1 MEPLV
6 SIITPTLNIVENE
19 HADEFNLLVTLLE
32 MQTYPNIEHIVID
45 GSSTDETID
54 LLKDYKNKGY
64 INFFTEKDTGKYHA
78 LNKGIMRAKG
88 KYIAFLSCDDFYHDI
103 TAIADAVTAMENE
116 KADFLFSPA
125 YCRHPEGYTYLFM
138 PAMYNAFQVIPC
150 SRQGMIF
157 KRSML
162 EEERYFDE
170 KFKIMSDMD
179 LIIRL
184 LMKRRKGIF
193 FETNFTTYKLSE
205 KTYQNDEQCINETRL
220 IFHKNYRTLCPLND
234 EILEAMVYFSEFPQE
249 LLNKLAGFFSPDDR
263 DLFFDRC
270 EQMHQLRLQQYS
282 G

>member
-103 TAIADAVTAMENE
+103 TAIADAVAAMENE

-270 EQMHQLRLQQYS
+270 EQMHQLRLQQYR

>member
-1 MEPLV
+1 MEPLL

-32 MQTYPNIEHIVID
+32 LQTYPRIEHLVID

-88 KYIAFLSCDDFYHDI
+88 KYIAFISCDDFYHDI
-103 TAIADAVTAMENE
+103 TALSDAVAAMENE

-138 PAMYNAFQVIPC
+138 PAMYNAFQVVPC
-150 SRQGMIF
+150 ARQGMIF
-157 KRSML
+157 RRAML

-193 FETNFTTYKLSE
+193 FETNFTTYKLSQ
-205 KTYQNDEQCINETRL
+205 KTYENGDQCINETRL
-220 IFHKNYRTLCPLND
+220 IFHKNFRTLYPLND
-234 EILEAMVYFSEFPQE
+234 EIIEGMVLYSEFPPE
-249 LLNKLAGFFSPDDR
+249 LLGKLADYFSPDDR
-263 DLFFDRC
+263 DLFFERC
-270 EQMHQLRLQQYS
+270 EEMHQLRLQQYR

>member
-103 TAIADAVTAMENE
+103 TAIADAVAAMENE

-220 IFHKNYRTLCPLND
+220 ICHKNYRTLCPLND

-270 EQMHQLRLQQYS
+270 EQMHQLRLQQYR

>member
-1 MEPLV
+1 MEPLL

-32 MQTYPNIEHIVID
+32 LQTYPRIEHIVID

-78 LNKGIMRAKG
+78 LNKCIMRAKG
-88 KYIAFLSCDDFYHDI
+88 KYIAFISCDDFYHDI
-103 TAIADAVTAMENE
+103 TALSDAVAAMENE

-138 PAMYNAFQVIPC
+138 PAMYNAFQVVPC
-150 SRQGMIF
+150 ARQGMIF
-157 KRSML
+157 RRAML

-193 FETNFTTYKLSE
+193 FETNFTTYKLSQ
-205 KTYQNDEQCINETRL
+205 KTYENGDQCINETRL
-220 IFHKNYRTLCPLND
+220 IFHKNFRTLYPLND
-234 EILEAMVYFSEFPQE
+234 EIIEGMVLYSEFPPE
-249 LLNKLAGFFSPDDR
+249 LLGKLADYFSPDDR
-263 DLFFDRC
+263 DLFFERC
-270 EQMHQLRLQQYS
+270 EEMHQLRLQQYR

>member
-103 TAIADAVTAMENE
+103 TAIADAVAAMENE

-220 IFHKNYRTLCPLND
+220 IFHKNYRTLYPLND

-270 EQMHQLRLQQYS
+270 EQMHQLRLQQYR

>member
-1 MEPLV
+1 MDPLV
-6 SIITPTLNIVENE
+6 SIITPTLNIVEQE

-32 MQTYPNIEHIVID
+32 MQTYPNIEHLVID

-103 TAIADAVTAMENE
+103 TAIADAVNAMENE

-150 SRQGMIF
+150 ARQGMIF

-220 IFHKNYRTLCPLND
+220 IFHKNYRTLAPLND
-234 EILEAMVYFSEFPQE
+234 ETLEAMVFYSEFPQE

-263 DLFFDRC
+263 DLFFERC
-270 EQMHQLRLQQYS
+270 EQMHQLRIQQY
-282 G
+282 GG

>member
-103 TAIADAVTAMENE
+103 TAIADAVAAMENE